1 MGFSLSLFLGG
12 APAPGWLMAALDSVE
27 VTQSD
32 QAPNGFQITFTSS
45 AGTEA
50 DDYKILKCA
59 DLQAG
64 KRIAVSTS
72 INNATTVLMDGYV
85 THLQLQPGGADAEAR
100 ILVTGED
107 ISVLMDFY
115 EYSLEYPLMPDFAI
129 AGTVLLKWMAFGIT
143 PVVHPTPTSGLSFT
157 DVPQQVGTDRK
168 YLMELAGAHGYVFH
182 VSPGASVGD
191 NNAYWGPPQRDASPQ
206 RALSIDQAGFSTVSE
221 ISFAYDATTPQRV
234 WGAVL
239 NTTTN
244 LVVPV
249 MIAHSTRSGD
259 LAASPQLDDP
269 PDISGVPFVR
279 TTLFDHQGLG
289 VVTSVARA
297 QAIVNVA
304 SDAVVT
310 ATGRLDALRYGGA
323 LTAPGVVP
331 LRGAGHQFDGLYY
344 VQKVKHTLSRT
355 AYDQEFVLIREGL
368 GSTLSSVDAA

>member
-1 MGFSLSLFLGG
+1 MAFSLSLYLGG
-12 APAPGWLMAALDSVE
+12 APAPGWLMESLDSA
-27 VTQSD
+27 TINQSD

-50 DDYKILKCA
+50 DDYAVLKYSE
-59 DLQAG
+59 LQAG
-64 KRIAVSTS
+64 KRIAIGANLNGASR
-72 INNATTVLMDGYV
+72 VLIDGYV
-85 THLQLQPGGADAEAR
+85 THLQLQPAAGGQEAK
-100 ILVTGED
+100 IVVTGED
-107 ISVLMDFY
+107 VSVLMDFY

-129 AGTVLLKWMAFGIT
+129 AGAVLLKWMVFGIT

-168 YLMELAGAHGYVFH
+168 YLMELAGAHGYVFYIR
-182 VSPGASVGD
+182 PGSSVGSND
-191 NNAYWGPPQRDASPQ
+191 AYWGPPPGDASPQ
-206 RALSIDQAGFSTVSE
+206 PPLSLDQAGFSSVTE
-221 ISFAYDATTPQRV
+221 ISFAYDATAPQRV

-244 LVVPV
+244 LVVP
-249 MIAHSTRSGD
+249 ILIEHSTRSGQM
-259 LAASPQLDDP
+259 AQSPQLDDP
-269 PDISGVPFVR
+269 PTISGVPFMR

-289 VVTSVARA
+289 VVTALARA
-297 QAIVNVA
+297 QAIVNIS

-310 ATGRLDALRYGGA
+310 ATGRLDVLHYGTALI
-323 LTAPGVVP
+323 APGVVP

-355 AYDQEFVLIREGL
+355 AWEQEFVLTREGL